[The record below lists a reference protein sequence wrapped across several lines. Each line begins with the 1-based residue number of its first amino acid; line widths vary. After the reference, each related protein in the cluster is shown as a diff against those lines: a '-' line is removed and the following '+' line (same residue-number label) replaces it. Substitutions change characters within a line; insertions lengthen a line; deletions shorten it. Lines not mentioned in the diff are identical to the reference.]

1 MTPERI
7 GKIKAEILASI
18 ENLIVKASPIFEN
31 LHSLEE
37 VEQAQKQLDKAYEG
51 GKAAIT
57 NTIYTLTEE
66 QKKELYYTFDINFS
80 AVYDLAKHAKFNI
93 ENGIQ

>member
-7 GKIKAEILASI
+7 AKIKTGIIANIQD
-18 ENLIVKASPIFEN
+18 LITKASPIFEN
-31 LHSLEE
+31 LHSIEE

-51 GKAAIT
+51 GRAAIT
-57 NTIYTLTEE
+57 NSIYNLTEE

-80 AVYDLAKHAKFNI
+80 AVYDLARHAEFNI
-93 ENGIQ
+93 NQGIQ

>member
-31 LHSLEE
+31 LHTIDAVIEANTQLER
-37 VEQAQKQLDKAYEG
+37 AYEG
-51 GKAAIT
+51 GRAAIT
-57 NTIYTLTEE
+57 NTIYNLTEE
-66 QKKELYYTFDINFS
+66 QKNELYYFYDSNFS
-80 AVYDLAKHAKFNI
+80 EVFDLPKHAVYNI
-93 ENGIQ
+93 QNGIQ

>member
-1 MTPERI
+1 MKDIE
-7 GKIKAEILASI
+7 KFKAGIIANI
-18 ENLIVKASPIFEN
+18 QNLITKASPIFEN
-31 LHSLEE
+31 LHSIEE
-37 VEQAQKQLDKAYEG
+37 VKQAEKQLDKAYEG

-57 NTIYTLTEE
+57 NTIYNLTEE

-80 AVYDLAKHAKFNI
+80 VVYDLAKHAKYNI

>member
-1 MTPERI
+1 MKDIE
-7 GKIKAEILASI
+7 KFKAGIIANI
-18 ENLIVKASPIFEN
+18 QNLITKASPIFEN
-31 LHSLEE
+31 LHSIEE
-37 VEQAQKQLDKAYEG
+37 VEQAQKQLDRAYEG

-57 NTIYTLTEE
+57 NTIYNLTEE

-80 AVYDLAKHAKFNI
+80 AVYDLAKHAIFNI

>member
-1 MTPERI
+1 MKDIE
-7 GKIKAEILASI
+7 KLKAGIIANI
-18 ENLIVKASPIFEN
+18 QNLITKANPIFES
-31 LHSLEE
+31 LHTIEE

-80 AVYDLAKHAKFNI
+80 AVYDLAKHAKYNI
-93 ENGIQ
+93 QNGIQ

>member
-1 MTPERI
+1 MKDIE
-7 GKIKAEILASI
+7 KLKAGIIANI
-18 ENLIVKASPIFEN
+18 QNLITKASPIFES
-31 LHSLEE
+31 LHTIEE

-66 QKKELYYTFDINFS
+66 QKNDLYYTFDINFS
-80 AVYDLAKHAKFNI
+80 AVYDLAQHAIFNI
-93 ENGIQ
+93 NQGIQ

>member
-18 ENLIVKASPIFEN
+18 ENLIVKASPIFQN
-31 LHSLEE
+31 LHTIEE

-51 GKAAIT
+51 GRAAIT
-57 NTIYTLTEE
+57 NSIYTLTEE
-66 QKKELYYTFDINFS
+66 QKKELYHTFDINFS
-80 AVYDLAKHAKFNI
+80 AVYDLARHAEFNI
-93 ENGIQ
+93 NQGIQ

>member
-7 GKIKAEILASI
+7 GKIKAEIIASI

-31 LHSLEE
+31 LHTIDAVIEANTQLER
-37 VEQAQKQLDKAYEG
+37 AYEG
-51 GKAAIT
+51 GRAAIT

-66 QKKELYYTFDINFS
+66 QKNDLYYFYDSNF
-80 AVYDLAKHAKFNI
+80 AEVFEIPKHAIFNI
-93 ENGIQ
+93 QNGIQ

>member
-31 LHSLEE
+31 LHTIDAVIEANTQLER
-37 VEQAQKQLDKAYEG
+37 AYEG
-51 GKAAIT
+51 GRKAIT
-57 NTIYTLTEE
+57 NTIYNLTEE
-66 QKKELYYTFDINFS
+66 QKNELYYFYDLNFKEVFDLPKH
-80 AVYDLAKHAKFNI
+80 AVYNI
-93 ENGIQ
+93 LNGIQ